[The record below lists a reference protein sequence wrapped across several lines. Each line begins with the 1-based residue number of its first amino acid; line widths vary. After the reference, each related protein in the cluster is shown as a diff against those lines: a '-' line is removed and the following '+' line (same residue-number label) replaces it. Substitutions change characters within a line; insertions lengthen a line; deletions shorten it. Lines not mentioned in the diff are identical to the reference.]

1 MAYKEC
7 FYCENNYDPLAE
19 TAGGFCTLACEEA
32 FMLETTAEIE
42 RAKHDG
48 LVDSEGQSILTEQP
62 SFESPRTDLQAAE
75 DFLLSKF
82 NIKVKS

>member
-7 FYCENNYDPLAE
+7 FYCENNYDSLAE

-42 RAKHDG
+42 RAKQDG
-48 LVDSEGQSILTEQP
+48 LVDSEGNSVLTEQT
-62 SFESPRTDLQAAE
+62 SSRSDSPDLRAAE
-75 DFLLSKF
+75 DFLTARF
-82 NIKVKS
+82 NIKLKG